1 MNVNPVTTPEKMEA
15 LRLRLDTL
23 RDELSVFSAAADD
36 DRMNRTAEF
45 EVALFNTFH
54 KVSWHASDLLRDRT
68 QSTPTTL
75 PRRCTSKL

>member
-54 KVSWHASDLLRDRT
+54 
-68 QSTPTTL
+68 
-75 PRRCTSKL
+75 